1 MRRHQT
7 VRPSHAESLA
17 FTLIELLVVIGI
29 IAILMAMLLP
39 ALKGAKG
46 RASQISCAS
55 KLNQAGLAIRF
66 YANDWNDYFMPGQSA
81 ASPNVFWHHTLFNN
95 GYVGSYSALICPSDK
110 TPWYDQCS
118 YAINLIA
125 SATYSSRTYRFFEAT
140 TSQTMLLIDMQEWPD
155 SANAAEKTQG
165 NLMVNP
171 WLSPDGSEFNVFGT
185 RHSGGYNA
193 LYMDNHVNRE
203 GALPASDPYNPFWGH
218 H

>member
-1 MRRHQT
+1 MKEQRP
-7 VRPSHAESLA
+7 VRLSHEKSLA

-29 IAILMAMLLP
+29 IAILAAMLLP
-39 ALKGAKG
+39 ALKGAKE

-66 YANDWNDYFMPGQSA
+66 YATDWNDYFMPGQSQT
-81 ASPNVFWHHTLFNN
+81 SPNVFWHQTLVTN
-95 GYVGSYSALICPSDK
+95 GYVNSYSMLKCPSDK

-118 YAINLIA
+118 YAVNLIA
-125 SATYSSRTYRFFEAT
+125 AATYSSKTYKFFEGTA
-140 TSQTMLLIDMQEWPD
+140 SQTMLLIDMQEWPD
-155 SANAAEKTQG
+155 STNAAEKTQG
-165 NLMVNP
+165 SLMVNP
-171 WLSPDGSEFNVFGT
+171 WLSPDGYEFHCFGT

-203 GALPASDPYNPFWGH
+203 GALPVSDPYNPFWGH